1 VVLHKND
8 PPIFAS
14 PLRREGCGARRN
26 EVVKEE
32 LEKLHE
38 ETLASLSQTSTEKE
52 VSEIRIGVLGRKGR
66 LTQLL
71 KGLGRL
77 PEAERREIG
86 SKANQVK
93 EDLETRIEETLLR
106 IQERERREA
115 LEKEKVDVTL
125 PGRRIPVG
133 KRHPLTQIL
142 NEIIDIFSRLG
153 FEVVEGPEVE
163 LDYYNFEALN
173 IPKGHPAREMQ
184 ATFFISDEVVLRTH
198 TSPMEVRTMEKHPP
212 PVRII
217 SPGPCYR
224 RDSDPTHSPMFYQ
237 VEGLLVD
244 RGITFADLKGVLT
257 AFVHQMFGERT
268 KLRFRPSFFPFTEP
282 SAEVDIEC
290 FICGGKGCGVCSNS
304 GWLEIL
310 GSGMTDP
317 TVFGFVNYD
326 PEEVT
331 GFAFGMGVERIA
343 MLKFGIN
350 DIRLFFTNDLRFL
363 KQF

>member
-1 VVLHKND
+1 M
-8 PPIFAS
+8 
-14 PLRREGCGARRN
+14 
-26 EVVKEE
+26 KEE
-32 LEKLHE
+32 LEKLRSE
-38 ETLASLSQTSTEKE
+38 VLISISQASTEKE
-52 VSEIRIGVLGRKGR
+52 LSEIRVGVLGRKGS

-71 KGLGRL
+71 KRLGTL
-77 PEAERREIG
+77 PEEDRREIG
-86 SKANQVK
+86 KRANQVK
-93 EDLETRIEETLLR
+93 GDLEKRVEETLLQ

-115 LEKEKVDVTL
+115 LEKEKIDVTL
-125 PGRRIPVG
+125 PGRRVPAG
-133 KRHPLTQIL
+133 KRHPLTRIL
-142 NEIIDIFSRLG
+142 DEIIDIFSRLG
-153 FEVVEGPEVE
+153 FEVAEGPEVE

-184 ATFFISDEVVLRTH
+184 ATFFISEEVVLRTH

-217 SPGPCYR
+217 SPGPAYR
-224 RDSDPTHSPMFYQ
+224 RDSDPTHSPMFHQ

-244 RGITFADLKGVLT
+244 KGITFADLKGVLT
-257 AFVHQMFGERT
+257 VFVHQMFGKETR
-268 KLRFRPSFFPFTEP
+268 LRFRPSFFPFTEP
-282 SAEVDIEC
+282 SAEIDIEC
-290 FICGGKGCGVCSNS
+290 FICGGKGCGVCSNT

-317 TVFGFVNYD
+317 AVFGFVDYD

-343 MLKFGIN
+343 MLKYGIN

>member
-1 VVLHKND
+1 MLDKLERLQ
-8 PPIFAS
+8 S
-14 PLRREGCGARRN
+14 
-26 EVVKEE
+26 EVVI
-32 LEKLHE
+32 
-38 ETLASLSQTSTEKE
+38 SISQASTEKE
-52 VSEIRIGVLGRKGR
+52 ISEIRLKYLGKKGSITQVLKS
-66 LTQLL
+66 
-71 KGLGRL
+71 LGTL
-77 PEAERREIG
+77 PESERREVG
-86 SKANQVK
+86 QRANQLK
-93 EDLETRIEETLLR
+93 ESTEAKIEETLLQ

-115 LEKEKVDVTL
+115 LEREKIDVTL

-142 NEIIDIFSRLG
+142 DEIIDIFSRLG

-184 ATFFISDEVVLRTH
+184 ATFFISEDVVLRTH
-198 TSPMEVRTMEKHPP
+198 TSPVQVRTMEKKRP
-212 PVRII
+212 PVRVIC
-217 SPGPCYR
+217 PGAVYR
-224 RDSDPTHSPMFYQ
+224 CDSDPTHSPMFHQ

-244 RGITFADLKGVLT
+244 KGITFADLKGVLT
-257 AFVHQMFGERT
+257 VFVRQMFGKET
-268 KLRFRPSFFPFTEP
+268 KLRFRTSFFPFTEP
-282 SAEVDIEC
+282 SAEIDIEC
-290 FICGGKGCGVCSNS
+290 FICGGKGCGVCSNT

-310 GSGMTDP
+310 GSGMVDP
-317 TVFGFVNYD
+317 AVYKFVNYD

-331 GFAFGMGVERIA
+331 GFAFGMGIERIA

>member
-1 VVLHKND
+1 
-8 PPIFAS
+8 
-14 PLRREGCGARRN
+14 
-26 EVVKEE
+26 VKEE
-32 LEKLHE
+32 LESLKKE
-38 ETLASLSQTSTEKE
+38 ILASLSQVSTEKE
-52 VSEIRIGVLGRKGR
+52 LSEIRVRVLGRKGS

-71 KGLGRL
+71 KRLGTL
-77 PEAERREIG
+77 PETERREIG
-86 SKANQVK
+86 KRANQVK
-93 EDLETRIEETLLR
+93 EDLEKRIEETLLQ

-115 LEKEKVDVTL
+115 LGREKIDVTL

-133 KRHPLTQIL
+133 KRHPLTQTL
-142 NEIIDIFSRLG
+142 DEIIDIFSRLG

-173 IPKGHPAREMQ
+173 IPQGHPAREMQ
-184 ATFFISDEVVLRTH
+184 ATFFISDDVVLRTH
-198 TSPMEVRTMEKHPP
+198 TSPVQVRTMEKKRP
-212 PVRII
+212 PVRVIC
-217 SPGPCYR
+217 PGAVYR
-224 RDSDPTHSPMFYQ
+224 CDSDPTHSPMFHQ

-257 AFVHQMFGERT
+257 VFVHQMFSKETR
-268 KLRFRPSFFPFTEP
+268 LRFRPSFFPFTEP
-282 SAEVDIEC
+282 SAEIDIEC
-290 FICGGKGCGVCSNS
+290 FICGGKGCGVCSHT

-310 GSGMTDP
+310 GSGMVDP
-317 TVFGFVNYD
+317 AVYKFVNYD

-331 GFAFGMGVERIA
+331 GFAFGMGIERIA

>member
-1 VVLHKND
+1 VL
-8 PPIFAS
+8 
-14 PLRREGCGARRN
+14 
-26 EVVKEE
+26 EE
-32 LEKLHE
+32 LEKLHKE
-38 ETLASLSQTSTEKE
+38 ILTSLSKVSTEKE
-52 VSEIRIGVLGRKGR
+52 VSEIRVKSLGKKGSI
-66 LTQLL
+66 TQLL
-71 KGLGRL
+71 KRLGSL
-77 PEAERREIG
+77 PEGDRKEIG
-86 SKANQVK
+86 KRANQVK
-93 EDLETRIEETLLR
+93 EDLEKRIEEALLQ
-106 IQERERREA
+106 IEEREQKEA
-115 LEKEKVDVTL
+115 LAKEQVDVTL
-125 PGRRIPVG
+125 PGRRVPVG
-133 KRHPLTQIL
+133 KKHPITQTL
-142 NEIIDIFSRLG
+142 EEIIDIFSRLG

-184 ATFFISDEVVLRTH
+184 ATFFISDEVLLRTH

-224 RDSDPTHSPMFYQ
+224 RDLDPSHSPMFHQ

-244 RGITFADLKGVLT
+244 KGITLADLKGVLT
-257 AFVHQMFGERT
+257 FFVHQMFGKET
-268 KLRFRPSFFPFTEP
+268 KLRFRPHFFQFTEP

-290 FICGGKGCGVCSNS
+290 FICGGKGCGVCSNT

-317 TVFGFVNYD
+317 AVFGFVNYD

>member
-1 VVLHKND
+1 MLDKLERLQ
-8 PPIFAS
+8 S
-14 PLRREGCGARRN
+14 
-26 EVVKEE
+26 EVVI
-32 LEKLHE
+32 
-38 ETLASLSQTSTEKE
+38 SISQASTEKE
-52 VSEIRIGVLGRKGR
+52 ISEIRVKYLGKKGSITQVLKS
-66 LTQLL
+66 
-71 KGLGRL
+71 LGTL
-77 PEAERREIG
+77 PESERREVG
-86 SKANQVK
+86 QRANQLK
-93 EDLETRIEETLLR
+93 ESTEAKIEETLLQ

-115 LEKEKVDVTL
+115 LEREKIDVTL

-142 NEIIDIFSRLG
+142 DEIIDIFSRLG

-184 ATFFISDEVVLRTH
+184 ATFFISEDVVLRTH
-198 TSPMEVRTMEKHPP
+198 TSPVQVRTMEKKRP
-212 PVRII
+212 PVRVIC
-217 SPGPCYR
+217 PGAVYR
-224 RDSDPTHSPMFYQ
+224 CDSDPTHSPMFHQ

-244 RGITFADLKGVLT
+244 KGITFADLKGVLT
-257 AFVHQMFGERT
+257 VFVRQMFGKET
-268 KLRFRPSFFPFTEP
+268 KLRFRTSFFPFTEP
-282 SAEVDIEC
+282 SAEIDIEC
-290 FICGGKGCGVCSNS
+290 FICGGKGCGVCSNT

-310 GSGMTDP
+310 GSGMVDP
-317 TVFGFVNYD
+317 AVYKFVNYD

-331 GFAFGMGVERIA
+331 GFAFGMGIERIA